1 MVVRAELC
9 GNTECR
15 WFLKF
20 VFDINDDT
28 GTCLSWFFAEEGVMT
43 ESIFDLHA
51 HMERERLLGSSLAMY
66 KRMMGEFYAEYVIQV
81 LP

>member
-1 MVVRAELC
+1 VQNYVAILSAGFSR
-9 GNTECR
+9 TSSI
-15 WFLKF
+15 F
-20 VFDINDDT
+20 NDDT

-66 KRMMGEFYAEYVIQV
+66 KRMIGEFYAEYVIQV